1 MDTMTIQEP
10 PICISYSRYSS
21 DAQVGGTS
29 IERQTREAA
38 AWARA
43 NGYRLDTELSFQDE
57 AKSAWSGEHAK
68 SGAFSELLGAVRA
81 GRIPRGSAV
90 YIEAFDRLS
99 RQGIRKTTRLLEDI
113 IEHGVD
119 VVVQGQVY
127 DASAL
132 DDPMAMI
139 MLVIRATEAK
149 VASDDKS
156 RRVKAAWTQKREN
169 AGGKPMTKNG
179 PSWLALNSDRQWIVI
194 EDRADIVRRIFA
206 AAADGHGALAICKR
220 LNDDKVPTLDAG
232 RTRGPMPKSGVRAGD
247 WRQSTVKHLLGYRA
261 VIGEYVSGDGAT
273 TVSGYWPAIV
283 SEETF
288 HAVAAVRAT
297 KAARGLRHDQA
308 PKSIVA
314 GLAVCAKC
322 GRSMTRIR
330 KGKSAKT
337 WLVCTG
343 ARLKATDCG
352 YGSVPVEKVE
362 EALRR
367 DAWSF
372 TGYAAGDGPAP
383 TVSDLE
389 DAMGRVET
397 LEGKLDNLLDTAAG
411 GAPSRALK
419 ERIQATE
426 RELEIAREDV
436 RGLQH
441 VVAASAGPMVEVRL
455 DRLRDQFASGDVP
468 AINAA
473 FKAVAKGVVVDRHAG
488 EVRIEFHHGGTA
500 VVMLG
505 D

>member
-10 PICISYSRYSS
+10 PICILFSLFERRAGRGERPLS
-21 DAQVGGTS
+21 DRHVRLRRGRVPMGTGW
-29 IERQTREAA
+29 T
-38 AWARA
+38 
-43 NGYRLDTELSFQDE
+43 LSFRSKTKPR
-57 AKSAWSGEHAK
+57 AR
-68 SGAFSELLGAVRA
+68 GAESTPRAAHSQSCLAQCEL

-273 TVSGYWPAIV
+273 TG
-283 SEETF
+283 
-288 HAVAAVRAT
+288 VR
-297 KAARGLRHDQA
+297 
-308 PKSIVA
+308 V
-314 GLAVCAKC
+314 LASNC
-322 GRSMTRIR
+322 
-330 KGKSAKT
+330 
-337 WLVCTG
+337 
-343 ARLKATDCG
+343 
-352 YGSVPVEKVE
+352 E
-362 EALRR
+362 
-367 DAWSF
+367 
-372 TGYAAGDGPAP
+372 
-383 TVSDLE
+383 
-389 DAMGRVET
+389 
-397 LEGKLDNLLDTAAG
+397 
-411 GAPSRALK
+411 
-419 ERIQATE
+419 
-426 RELEIAREDV
+426 
-436 RGLQH
+436 
-441 VVAASAGPMVEVRL
+441 
-455 DRLRDQFASGDVP
+455 
-468 AINAA
+468 
-473 FKAVAKGVVVDRHAG
+473 
-488 EVRIEFHHGGTA
+488 
-500 VVMLG
+500 
-505 D
+505 